1 MKSFRALLAAAVV
14 AALSFAAYQP
24 AYAADLSVTA
34 ASVAPSSDAVLTAGT
49 AGEALTAGQA
59 VYKKASDGKWY
70 KADCNSATAEV
81 RAASGIAATGSA
93 TGQPVVVQTGGSIT
107 IGATLTAGVV
117 YYLSGTAGGIRPVAD
132 NTTGDY
138 PQAVGIATSTSV
150 LKLGFT
156 LRATAAL

>member
-1 MKSFRALLAAAVV
+1 MLVPALAPSV
-14 AALSFAAYQP
+14 

-34 ASVAPSSDAVLTAGT
+34 ASVAPSADAVTKAGT

-59 VYKKASDGKWY
+59 VYRKSSDGKWY

-81 RAASGIAATGSA
+81 RVASGIVLTGSA
-93 TGQPVVVQTGGSIT
+93 AGQPVVVQTDGSLT
-107 IGATLTAGVV
+107 IGATVSNGVV

-138 PQAVGIATSTSV
+138 PQTIGMATSASV
-150 LKLGFT
+150 IKLNFALKT
-156 LRATAAL
+156 ATAL